1 MAKIFSLYNTD
12 KKFEEESFKYLKKTE
27 IFYNDTMKLI
37 SEIKEREFQKMGM
50 DTICLIN
57 NQVKV
62 VDVKA
67 MSGYIP
73 TFSQE
78 LFNINSQRI
87 GWLLNN
93 SLKTDYYLLVYH
105 VLDESIATHNYS
117 KDKKLLTNE
126 NIAYTK
132 AILISKKEIFNIIT
146 NETSLSSY
154 DLEYVLLDEI
164 IPEYKTNHT
173 TKMIYNSYHKCIEK
187 KHGPSN
193 VYFVVSDK
201 IHEKPVNCII
211 RRELLEKHA
220 LKVWEIEENGKTALI

>member
-67 MSGYIP
+67 MAGYIP

-93 SLKTDYYLLVYH
+93 SLKTDYYY
-105 VLDESIATHNYS
+105 
-117 KDKKLLTNE
+117 
-126 NIAYTK
+126 
-132 AILISKKEIFNIIT
+132 
-146 NETSLSSY
+146 
-154 DLEYVLLDEI
+154 
-164 IPEYKTNHT
+164 
-173 TKMIYNSYHKCIEK
+173 
-187 KHGPSN
+187 
-193 VYFVVSDK
+193 
-201 IHEKPVNCII
+201 
-211 RRELLEKHA
+211 
-220 LKVWEIEENGKTALI
+220 

>member
-67 MSGYIP
+67 MAGYIP

-93 SLKTDYYLLVYH
+93 S
-105 VLDESIATHNYS
+105 
-117 KDKKLLTNE
+117 
-126 NIAYTK
+126 
-132 AILISKKEIFNIIT
+132 
-146 NETSLSSY
+146 
-154 DLEYVLLDEI
+154 
-164 IPEYKTNHT
+164 
-173 TKMIYNSYHKCIEK
+173 
-187 KHGPSN
+187 
-193 VYFVVSDK
+193 
-201 IHEKPVNCII
+201 
-211 RRELLEKHA
+211 
-220 LKVWEIEENGKTALI
+220 